1 MREYFH
7 AYHSILESIEP
18 LDDAER
24 GRLFT
29 ALLSYSA
36 TGETPLLTGNER
48 FLFPA
53 LRGQIDRDRARYEER
68 CAQNRR
74 NGALGGRPPRQ
85 RKRKKKRKRR
95 SLRQRNL
102 SMGRRRQG
110 VFLRRILDRFPPIS
124 AADSPTTGRW
134 ASRNRCWSP
143 RWRRLPAPRPAPLG
157 GMLR

>member
-74 NGALGGRPPRQ
+74 NGALGGRPPLPKPYAPQTPPKAKEKEKEKEKDVRTTVLTLVICVIALAAGIGICVWLV
-85 RKRKKKRKRR
+85 RKYKKEE
-95 SLRQRNL
+95 
-102 SMGRRRQG
+102 
-110 VFLRRILDRFPPIS
+110 
-124 AADSPTTGRW
+124 TE
-134 ASRNRCWSP
+134 
-143 RWRRLPAPRPAPLG
+143 
-157 GMLR
+157 

>member
-53 LRGQIDRDRARYEER
+53 LREQILLAVKLD
-68 CAQNRR
+68 
-74 NGALGGRPPRQ
+74 PPRP
-85 RKRKKKRKRR
+85 KIAVCANATLVE
-95 SLRQRNL
+95 S
-102 SMGRRRQG
+102 
-110 VFLRRILDRFPPIS
+110 
-124 AADSPTTGRW
+124 
-134 ASRNRCWSP
+134 
-143 RWRRLPAPRPAPLG
+143 
-157 GMLR
+157 